1 MRQNERAPARGPRTQ
16 ESGGQPKGNTLR
28 PEVLDGRARFLTD
41 ATGRAFAAGVR
52 FTLERLRD
60 LAEADAETRALYA
73 ELLARF
79 GRAA

>member
-1 MRQNERAPARGPRTQ
+1 MRQSERAPARGPRTQ

-52 FTLERLRD
+52 FTLERLAALSESDPVTLR
-60 LAEADAETRALYA
+60 AYTR
-73 ELLARF
+73 LLQTVNGAR
-79 GRAA
+79 